1 MWFKEVIKQAGD
13 CFIEKLQNVL
23 CDPNKPEAIPGD
35 GWDLAA
41 IRVPQKKS
49 FPSHCCWHQ
58 MAHQAERNLGQ
69 RTLEMSL
76 LREIEGV
83 PFRCVYPVINGQ

>member
-1 MWFKEVIKQAGD
+1 MCSLTQISQ
-13 CFIEKLQNVL
+13 
-23 CDPNKPEAIPGD
+23 IPGD

-41 IRVPQKKS
+41 TRVPQKNL
-49 FPSHCCWHQ
+49 SHCCWHQ

-83 PFRCVYPVINGQ
+83 LFRCVYPVINGQ